1 MCYIDKEVRAKRYN
15 HLRNL
20 GVSRSWAQRVRDF
33 SEPHFKLYLQNG
45 YSHEHNKPL
54 SEVTTCHTMPQ

>member
-1 MCYIDKEVRAKRYN
+1 MCYIDKDTRAERYN
-15 HLRNL
+15 YLRSR

-33 SEPHFKLYLQNG
+33 TQPHFELYLKTG